1 MRKALVV
8 GINEYPKASLKGCL
22 NDATAVAS
30 ILETHGDGSPNFAIK
45 RLTSPGTHISR
56 ASLREAIEHLFAG
69 ECDIAVLYFS
79 GHGMITSTGGCLVT
93 PDYTKYDEGIP
104 MDQILSLANQS
115 RAKDKVV
122 IFDCCHSGAFGTPKL
137 NG

>member
-1 MRKALVV
+1 
-8 GINEYPKASLKGCL
+8 
-22 NDATAVAS
+22 
-30 ILETHGDGSPNFAIK
+30 
-45 RLTSPGTHISR
+45 
-56 ASLREAIEHLFAG
+56 
-69 ECDIAVLYFS
+69 
-79 GHGMITSTGGCLVT
+79 MITSTGGCLVT